1 MKIHEWNEMNRWLVR
16 PADPEPDILANFP
29 ETFKKGGRVKY
40 QGAGLVDHGPEGV
53 RQGYKYAG
61 PVKLIETFKTLMKKP
76 NYSLDDAVEAVNKLK
91 LKYSPDKIKAY
102 FKNFVSDK
110 RSMSTEQYLT
120 YIKERIK
127 DPSIPHKENW
137 NKPLMGSPL
146 EVKGFGKRKNVRVS
160 NLIEAEKQLSDDEL
174 RLWRAYTEKQQ
185 KKVKVARSVKGERI
199 DPVTGDVIKD
209 PEVRSNWLAKA
220 YIRKG
225 IRRAK
230 KSDAYKKL
238 SSKCENWKN
247 YKVSCRFFPD

>member
-1 MKIHEWNEMNRWLVR
+1 MKIIQSNFGTIKVI
-16 PADPEPDILANFP
+16 DPVVPDSRTTTQ
-29 ETFKKGGRVKY
+29 ETYGKYAAQIASGGRVKY
-40 QGAGLVDHGPEGV
+40 RGAGLVDHGPAGV

-76 NYSLDDAVEAVNKLK
+76 NYSLDDAVAAVNKLK

-160 NLIEAEKQLSDDEL
+160 DLIEAEKQLSDDEL
-174 RLWRAYTEKQQ
+174 RLWRAYTKKQQ
-185 KKVKVARSVKGERI
+185 KKVKFARSVEGERI

-209 PEVRSNWLAKA
+209 PDPPNIPE
-220 YIRKG
+220 
-225 IRRAK
+225 
-230 KSDAYKKL
+230 
-238 SSKCENWKN
+238 
-247 YKVSCRFFPD
+247 